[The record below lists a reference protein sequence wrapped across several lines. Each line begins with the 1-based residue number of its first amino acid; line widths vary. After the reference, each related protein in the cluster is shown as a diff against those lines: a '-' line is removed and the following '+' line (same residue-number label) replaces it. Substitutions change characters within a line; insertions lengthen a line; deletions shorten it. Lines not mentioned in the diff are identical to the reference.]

1 MGEAAVE
8 VTLARRQG
16 QAGNLCSGEEAMAP
30 GRAWAL
36 AAVWAPL
43 AAQGSQKGGHPR
55 PGGHPPPCAPSDS
68 YLNFLWGAKHQRRM
82 LGHTKPPR
90 RTTPGPRQSQA
101 PDAGGALGGG
111 RGYVTGGAGVNVS
124 GAPGGGGAGRVLSR
138 EEPGSSVLLTPGQPP
153 PRPPGPRVLW
163 APASRHLGAPRPGA
177 GVTILPRPER
187 AGGGGAEASHRG
199 DSPAPRPSLAPQLPV

>member
-68 YLNFLWGAKHQRRM
+68 YLSFLWGAKHQRRM

-124 GAPGGGGAGRVLSR
+124 GAPGGGGRW
-138 EEPGSSVLLTPGQPP
+138 
-153 PRPPGPRVLW
+153 PRPLPGRARLFRPPDARAAPSAPARPASAVGPRQ
-163 APASRHLGAPRPGA
+163 PASGSAAAGSRRDDLAEAGA
-177 GVTILPRPER
+177 GGRR
-187 AGGGGAEASHRG
+187 RG
-199 DSPAPRPSLAPQLPV
+199 